1 MWDLLRAR
9 RLAGLKFRR
18 QQPLGPY
25 VVDFYCEEA
34 ALVVEADG
42 PIHYQRRAY
51 DRARDTFLE
60 KAGLAVLRFTN
71 EQILAK
77 PRSVLRRI
85 AGVAEPR
92 SSRVSPPF
100 SLRGRVAPP
109 SLPGGA
115 PTDPDVRNS
124 RIRLFGTW
132 IRYARRGSSGRGS
145 GYRSNNRYIIS
156 QESPRWERR
165 RKPRHHCR
173 TAECR
178 NRQSRVLLPLRPK

>member
-1 MWDLLRAR
+1 MGSLRRAQTYRARQLRRLSTPAEDALWDLLRAR

-42 PIHYQRRAY
+42 PIHYQRQAY

-85 AGVAEPR
+85 VCVAEPR

-100 SLRGRVAPP
+100 SLREK
-109 SLPGGA
+109 
-115 PTDPDVRNS
+115 
-124 RIRLFGTW
+124 
-132 IRYARRGSSGRGS
+132 GRG
-145 GYRSNNRYIIS
+145 
-156 QESPRWERR
+156 
-165 RKPRHHCR
+165 
-173 TAECR
+173 
-178 NRQSRVLLPLRPK
+178 